1 MSDIDRDFIK
11 RLVVATQN
19 IELDDRAAAH
29 LTKVSGR
36 AFRTMDGVVGGSLF
50 DTEPARF
57 DGAMARLAGEGDD

>member
-1 MSDIDRDFIK
+1 MSEIDSAFIK

-36 AFRTMDGVVGGSLF
+36 AFRTMGVGFGGSLF

-57 DGAMARLAGEGDD
+57 DRAMARLAGKGDD